1 MKTKRIL
8 ALSFMGVFAFSSLG
22 AIIYTQKQPVLYT
35 PAFAANGHYSNGDG
49 DTYYNGI
56 SDSLTG
62 TELLNAL
69 RSLNNSKKKTNGG
82 YKPLLNNEL
91 LAQYTDY
98 DPTSNIQ
105 YDSYGQ
111 PYSKVILSFYS
122 GNKANNGNGMNREHV
137 WPDSRGGNLVEADTH
152 MARPTLT
159 SENSA
164 RGNSFY
170 VEGKKSTSAG
180 WDPGAET
187 WGDETYRGDSARII
201 FYCVVASSQLSLVDK
216 ENDNS
221 GNKTMGKLSHLLKW
235 NLNYAVQQ
243 RERNRNEGVEYIQGN
258 RNPFID
264 HPEYA
269 CKIWGNYN
277 EETKSICSGSPTP
290 GPVTEANLES
300 LTLVSAPTKLEY
312 KVGESLDKT
321 GMLIKANFDDGTS
334 TNVTDLVTISPNVFD
349 VPGEVT
355 VFAKY
360 IHKTITR
367 AVSFDVKVKAKATNN
382 GCGGNIV
389 TTSIILSSLSLAGI
403 SLLIISK
410 NIRNKKKQ

>member
-1 MKTKRIL
+1 MNLKRL
-8 ALSFMGVFAFSSLG
+8 LGLSFMGVFALSSLG
-22 AIIYTQKQPVLYT
+22 AVIYTQKQPSLYT

-49 DTYYNGI
+49 ATYYNGI

-62 TELLNAL
+62 NELLSAL
-69 RSLNNSKKKTNGG
+69 RSLNNNRKKTNGG

-98 DPTSNIQ
+98 DPNSTIL

-111 PYSKVILSFYS
+111 PYNKVILSFYS

-137 WPDSRGGNLVEADTH
+137 WPNSRGGNLVEADSH

-170 VEGKKSTSAG
+170 VEGKSSTSSG
-180 WDPGAET
+180 WDPGAES
-187 WGDETYRGDSARII
+187 WGDATYRGDSARII

-216 ENDNS
+216 ENDSASN
-221 GNKTMGKLSHLLKW
+221 NTMGKLSDLLKW
-235 NLNYAVQQ
+235 NLNYQVTQ

-277 EETKSICSGSPTP
+277 EATKSICSGSPTP
-290 GPVTEANLES
+290 GPITEANLTGITIIS
-300 LTLVSAPTKLEY
+300 KPTKLEY

-321 GMLIKANFDDGTS
+321 GMIVKATFDDGS
-334 TNVTDLVTISPNVFD
+334 SSNVTNAVTINPTVFD
-349 VPGEVT
+349 STGEVT
-355 VFAKY
+355 VIVTY
-360 IHKTITR
+360 THKTVTKG
-367 AVSFDVKVKAKATNN
+367 ASFDVKVKPKATKS

-389 TTSIILSSLSLAGI
+389 TTSIILSSISLAGI